1 MTKKKSKEH
10 LGLKP
15 IFRKS
20 RRLKNGRIL
29 YAKDYGLKAFV
40 IWVKA

>member
-1 MTKKKSKEH
+1 MTKKKSKERP
-10 LGLKP
+10 GLKA

-20 RRLKNGRIL
+20 RQLKNGRII

-40 IWVKA
+40 IWVKQ